1 MDWNTKNITNI
12 IDVVK
17 DINESFP
24 GIYAVKLPQDCWSL
38 DNKRIL
44 LNTGYRR
51 TNRCL
56 CVDIETKNLT
66 LLDNKIDLLNS
77 CDILKFTND
86 WLCGVIQGYNKPPAL
101 ILAKLP
107 NRGQEKSLEWI
118 FVEQETNDKEVN
130 VKLLKIEPEI
140 KDSKYR
146 IFNFN
151 L

>member
-1 MDWNTKNITNI
+1 MNWNTKSTTTI
-12 IDVVK
+12 IDTVK

-24 GIYAVKLPQDCWSL
+24 GIYAVKLPQDCWSI

-56 CVDIETKNLT
+56 SVDIETKKLT
-66 LLDNKIDLLNS
+66 LLDKKIDLLNS

-86 WLCGVIQGYNKPPAL
+86 WLCCVVQGYNRPPAL
-101 ILAKLP
+101 VLAKLP
-107 NRGQEKSLEWI
+107 ERGQENNLEWI
-118 FVEQETNDKEVN
+118 FLDQENVDENVD
-130 VKLLKIEPEI
+130 VKLLKLEPEI

-146 IFNFN
+146 ISFY
-151 L
+151 